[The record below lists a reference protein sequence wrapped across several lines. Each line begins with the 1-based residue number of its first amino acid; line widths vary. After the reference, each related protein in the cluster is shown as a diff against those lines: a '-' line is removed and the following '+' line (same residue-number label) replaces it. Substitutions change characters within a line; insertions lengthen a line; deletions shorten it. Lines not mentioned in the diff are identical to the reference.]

1 VTIQTQIPDLMADL
15 KQRAGAAVI
24 LITDLGMRAAG
35 WSGRVLPNCSG
46 RRAIPSAARRGAETR
61 IFADECEDAS
71 CRDSR
76 HPAEPQAA
84 HRGLVFASRCGYAK
98 DICRQSA
105 PALEANR
112 PRPIDN
118 SCQRH
123 RFAVCRHELPGTPAA
138 HTFRGPSA
146 AAAISRT

>member
-1 VTIQTQIPDLMADL
+1 MADL
-15 KQRAGAAVI
+15 KLQAGAVLI
-24 LITDLGMRAAG
+24 LIADLGVRAAG

-46 RRAIPSAARRGAETR
+46 RRAIPGAARRGAETR

-98 DICRQSA
+98 DIGRQLA
-105 PALEANR
+105 PALEAN
-112 PRPIDN
+112 
-118 SCQRH
+118 
-123 RFAVCRHELPGTPAA
+123 
-138 HTFRGPSA
+138 
-146 AAAISRT
+146 